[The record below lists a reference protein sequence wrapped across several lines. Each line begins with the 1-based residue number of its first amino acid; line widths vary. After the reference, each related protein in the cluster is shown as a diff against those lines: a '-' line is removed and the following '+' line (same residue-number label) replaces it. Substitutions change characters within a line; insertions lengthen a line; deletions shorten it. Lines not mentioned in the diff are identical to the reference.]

1 MIQEVKTDKG
11 TVILDT
17 DSIYIGSDMI
27 SDEEKGV
34 RKALGLPITKQL
46 IYYTNKADAWSA
58 VMVEHYQIIEIYNIT
73 DRWYT
78 LEVTTKDGISIK
90 MHSDYFAEMQKPN
103 FIAEMSKKS

>member
-34 RKALGLPITKQL
+34 RKALVFLSQ
-46 IYYTNKADAWSA
+46 NS
-58 VMVEHYQIIEIYNIT
+58 
-73 DRWYT
+73 
-78 LEVTTKDGISIK
+78 
-90 MHSDYFAEMQKPN
+90 
-103 FIAEMSKKS
+103 